1 LHESTG
7 KLPLKAPS
15 FVWKTPLR
23 RRGKDTLLRPN
34 LQQFSEIVSSRR
46 RLFSR
51 ASEVAMM
58 SAGETFHRMASSH
71 VCNQFVI
78 FNEPAKVTP
87 NRELRQRRWLKDAP
101 FGTL

>member
-1 LHESTG
+1 
-7 KLPLKAPS
+7 
-15 FVWKTPLR
+15 
-23 RRGKDTLLRPN
+23 
-34 LQQFSEIVSSRR
+34 
-46 RLFSR
+46 
-51 ASEVAMM
+51 MM